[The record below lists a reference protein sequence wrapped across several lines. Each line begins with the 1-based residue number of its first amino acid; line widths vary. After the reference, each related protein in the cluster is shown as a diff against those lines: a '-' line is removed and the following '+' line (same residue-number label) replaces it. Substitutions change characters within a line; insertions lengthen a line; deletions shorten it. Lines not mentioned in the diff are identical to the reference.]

1 MDNTGPYY
9 TYTARDIATGKTAR
23 IVWRTPAGRRQERD
37 PIAAEGYRRLYG
49 DSVTSYARIASTKT
63 ARDQWTYRHTANGK
77 LWTIRHD
84 DTRMIHPDKLR
95 ELLDAIDPIEEEP
108 DTMKPDILIVIDG
121 GTLQAVAS
129 TGDPV
134 TYRLID
140 LDNIKA
146 GDAVPDGADLSDHD
160 HVDADDYTQGW
171 TDTAARKERQ
181 P

>member
-1 MDNTGPYY
+1 
-9 TYTARDIATGKTAR
+9 
-23 IVWRTPAGRRQERD
+23 
-37 PIAAEGYRRLYG
+37 
-49 DSVTSYARIASTKT
+49 
-63 ARDQWTYRHTANGK
+63 
-77 LWTIRHD
+77 
-84 DTRMIHPDKLR
+84 
-95 ELLDAIDPIEEEP
+95 
-108 DTMKPDILIVIDG
+108 MKPDILIVIDG

-171 TDTAARKERQ
+171 TDTAARKERE